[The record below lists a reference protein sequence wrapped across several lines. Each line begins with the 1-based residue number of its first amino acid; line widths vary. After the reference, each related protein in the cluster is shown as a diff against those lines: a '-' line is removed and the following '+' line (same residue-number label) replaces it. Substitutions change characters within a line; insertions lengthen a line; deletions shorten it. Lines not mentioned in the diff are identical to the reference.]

1 MRPKYLLALAFVF
14 SSSVGFTAEPTDP
27 GPNKPDEAK
36 AKTFSMTKAVEFLDN
51 ASLNWQKE
59 KQCFACHT
67 NYAYLYAR
75 PMVGKDTGA
84 EKKIRSFAEELVT
97 TRWKEKG
104 PRWDAEVIATAA
116 ALAFHDS
123 LTTGKLHET
132 TRTALDRM
140 WTVQK
145 PDGGWSW
152 LKCGWPPMESDDHY
166 GVTLALLAV
175 GVAPGEYAK
184 TPQAKAGMAKARE
197 YLSKNKSKHLHHDAM
212 LLWTNNYVPGLIS
225 EQEKTGIIKQLLSK
239 QLPDGGWSSATLG
252 DYQRA
257 DKKEQDLKNADGYGT
272 GFATYILLKSGI
284 PHNHEAVSKGIQ
296 WIKSNQKES
305 GRWFTRSLN
314 KDNKHYLTNVG
325 TAFAVMALAE
335 ATPKG
340 AE

>member
-1 MRPKYLLALAFVF
+1 MNAFFRLAIIPAFLAGQAFA
-14 SSSVGFTAEPTDP
+14 AEPIDP
-27 GPNKPDEAK
+27 GPNKSDEAQAKSFSISK
-36 AKTFSMTKAVEFLDN
+36 AAQFLDN
-51 ASLNWQKE
+51 ASLTWQKE
-59 KQCFACHT
+59 RKCFACHT

-75 PMVGKDTGA
+75 PLVGKNSPA
-84 EKKIRSFAEELVT
+84 EKEVRAFAEELVT

-132 TRTALDRM
+132 TRTALDRI
-140 WTVQK
+140 WTLQK

-175 GVAPGEYAK
+175 GFAPGDYAK
-184 TPQAKAGMAKARE
+184 TPQAQAGVAKAKQ
-197 YLSKNKSKHLHHDAM
+197 YLTQNAPQHLHHKAM
-212 LLWTNNYVPGLIS
+212 LLWANHYHPGLIS
-225 EQEKTGIIKQLLSK
+225 PEEKAATTKLLLSG
-239 QLPDGGWSSATLG
+239 QLPDGGWSSASLG
-252 DYQRA
+252 NYKRA
-257 DKKEQDLKNADGYGT
+257 DNKEQDLKVSDGYGT
-272 GFATYILLKSGI
+272 GFTLYVLRKSGL
-284 PHNHEAVSKGIQ
+284 PENHEALSKGVV

-314 KDNKHYLTNVG
+314 RDNRHFLTHAG

-335 ATPKG
+335 VTGKQG
-340 AE
+340 E